1 VNCILQ
7 HSYASPSTAI
17 NQSIDQSINQS
28 IDNIH
33 YSGMKTPSPKTV
45 AVLYAT
51 TGGMGDVGK
60 FAVALSKQQRDLGLG
75 EPFEV
80 RAIAV
85 SVGGD
90 ATRTGTAT
98 GIGSNVEPDLGIS
111 LDVQDADVGSKT
123 ENILNDMRDEI
134 VAVDV
139 AAESAETEIGELLE
153 GVDAVVSC
161 LGDRQVELGTR
172 WCALGTRK
180 VIGAM
185 TTKKVPRLVC
195 LSSFGIGKDCMKSSF
210 IKVAWG
216 LMLRT
221 SMRAVRRDLT
231 AMETAVVEGSTSS
244 GSSSTSSSSS
254 DLDYLLVR
262 PVGLTPSEPERGF
275 CDRVLS
281 KHDHGGRLHIFMSKV
296 DAARFLLEEALAPTL
311 HRRGVTIGYAEAK
324 PNPDK
329 DKGKPP

>member
-1 VNCILQ
+1 
-7 HSYASPSTAI
+7 
-17 NQSIDQSINQS
+17 
-28 IDNIH
+28 
-33 YSGMKTPSPKTV
+33 MKTPAPKTV

-90 ATRTGTAT
+90 ATRTRTRTGTGT
-98 GIGSNVEPDLGIS
+98 GIGSNGGEPDLGIS
-111 LDVQDADVGSKT
+111 LDVQDADVRSKT
-123 ENILNDMRDEI
+123 ENLLNDMRDEI

-139 AAESAETEIGELLE
+139 AAESAEAEIGELLE

-185 TTKKVPRLVC
+185 TAKKVPRLVC
-195 LSSFGIGKDCMKSSF
+195 LSSFGIGKDCMKPSF
-210 IKVAWG
+210 IKVMWG
-216 LMLRT
+216 IMLRT

-244 GSSSTSSSSS
+244 STSSSSSSSS

-329 DKGKPP
+329 DKPP